1 MKTLLISL
9 AFLGIM
15 SINAEA
21 YSLDNSLL
29 AISENFN
36 EENPVPAIVI
46 EEEDEKGIIE
56 ILGTDQEMIDTV
68 IQKIDDITFK
78 PEYGKEYD
86 VKVVK
91 ILEFGAVVEFRPGKE
106 VLLHVSEIAWERV
119 EKVEKYLNL
128 GDITR
133 VKYMGIDS
141 RTKKQKVSRKILL
154 ERPKKK
160 E

>member
-1 MKTLLISL
+1 ML
-9 AFLGIM
+9 FR
-15 SINAEA
+15 
-21 YSLDNSLL
+21 
-29 AISENFN
+29 SEN
-36 EENPVPAIVI
+36 
-46 EEEDEKGIIE
+46 EKGVVE
-56 ILGTDQEMIDTV
+56 IMGTDQQMIDSV
-68 IQKIDDITFK
+68 IQKIEDITFS
-78 PEYGKEYD
+78 PVVGETYN

-91 ILEFGAVVEFRPGKE
+91 ILDFGAVVEFRPGKE
-106 VLLHVSEIAWERV
+106 VLLHISEIAWERV

>member
-1 MKTLLISL
+1 MISTSAVFTSSKDL
-9 AFLGIM
+9 TFSSTSIGRDSATGQLG
-15 SINAEA
+15 
-21 YSLDNSLL
+21 
-29 AISENFN
+29 
-36 EENPVPAIVI
+36 V
-46 EEEDEKGIIE
+46 
-56 ILGTDQEMIDTV
+56 
-68 IQKIDDITFK
+68 
-78 PEYGKEYD
+78 
-86 VKVVK
+86 VKVIK